1 MANNSLEQKI
11 IDYLGFD
18 PNNEEFIRDLVEKDN
33 FSIRDVRLILNP
45 SEEIQLLAI
54 RGWPNTIKYI
64 RNPTIKVQLEAIRLS
79 KYDLNVIMYCPNYKE
94 FEEEIMSNLI
104 IKDIIE

>member
-11 IDYLGFD
+11 IDHLGFD
-18 PNNEEFIRDLVEKDN
+18 PNNEESMASVILEGGFRYI
-33 FSIRDVRLILNP
+33 RLISNP

-54 RGWPNTIKYI
+54 RDWPNTIRYI
-64 RNPTIKVQLEAIRLS
+64 RNPTIKIQLEAIRLS
-79 KYDLNVIMYCPNYKE
+79 KYDINVIMYCPDYKE